1 MKKSFLSEYIGYWLA
16 RGLGFLIV
24 VLPLKTN
31 YIIGQSIG
39 VLGYYLLKKKKR
51 LALKNLKY
59 ALGREY
65 PVEEL
70 ERIAKKAFI
79 SFALSIIETLYIPR
93 IDSRYINKHIRIEN
107 LGYLDGAIK
116 RGNGVIFL
124 AYHLGNWELANITCA
139 LQGYTYKVIVNQ
151 QRYPLLNELL
161 NHYRQSKGCKI
172 IPRGLAIR
180 EIIKALKA
188 GEVVAMVGD
197 QGGKDGSPA
206 PFFGI
211 PTSTPTGFARFALNS
226 QAIVIPAIIV
236 RERRFSHRIILERPL
251 KIEEEKSTDGFGYR
265 KPNHGLVAKENI
277 ENCLNRSNSLLEGY
291 IRRYPQEYFWFY
303 KIWKYSPFRNI
314 VVLSDGKAGHLRQAQ
329 AVVNMALSLKPQVL
343 SQIVEIKFKNKFL
356 KSLALV
362 GKALGMD
369 LWEFCLEKDCY
380 QSLRK
385 VCADMVVS
393 CGGALSGIN
402 LWLAKEN
409 LARSVSVMRPQWADL
424 AKFDLVIIPQHD
436 RPLKRKNIVSTLG
449 ALNLIDEDYLKEQAA
464 GLKLNIQ
471 GQMNKT
477 TVGLLLGGDNKR
489 YALTQPTVS
498 GVVSVLKQVCLE
510 LGWDM
515 LATTSRRTSAD
526 IEGLV
531 KKELE
536 GFDKCRLLVI
546 ANERNIPEAVG
557 GILGV
562 SDFIVVSGESVSM
575 VSEAVSSGRPVL
587 VFRPKTKGR
596 GLGAKHRLF
605 LENLEKEGYIYIVE
619 PSGLAGKIKELYLT
633 PPAIKMLDDRQRI
646 QEVIK
651 KLL

>member
-1 MKKSFLSEYIGYWLA
+1 MKKSFLSEYIGYWIA

-39 VLGYYLLKKKKR
+39 VLGYYLLKKKRR

-59 ALGREY
+59 ALGGEY

-70 ERIAKKAFI
+70 ERITKKAFI

-211 PTSTPTGFARFALNS
+211 PTSTPTGFVRFALNS

-251 KIEEEKSTDGFGYR
+251 KIEEER
-265 KPNHGLVAKENI
+265 PAKENI

-303 KIWKYSPFRNI
+303 KIWKYSSFRNI

-356 KSLALV
+356 KSLALA

-369 LWEFCLEKDCY
+369 LWELCLEKDCY
-380 QSLRK
+380 QALRK
-385 VCADMVVS
+385 TCADMVVS

-409 LARSVSVMRPQWADL
+409 LAKSVSVMRPQWAGQE
-424 AKFDLVIIPQHD
+424 KFDLVIIPQHD

-449 ALNLIDEDYLKEQAA
+449 ALNLIDEDYLKEQAER
-464 GLKLNIQ
+464 LRLSIQ
-471 GQMNKT
+471 GEINKPA
-477 TVGLLLGGDNKR
+477 VGLLLGGDTKR
-489 YALTQPTVS
+489 YKLNAGMVNE
-498 GVVSVLKQVCLE
+498 VIAQVKKACLE
-510 LGWDM
+510 LGGDI
-515 LATTSRRTSAD
+515 LATTSRRTAAD

-587 VFRPKTKGR
+587 VFRPKIK
-596 GLGAKHRLF
+596 GLGGGARHRLF
-605 LENLEKEGYIYIVE
+605 LENLEREGYIYIVE
-619 PSGLAGKIKELYLT
+619 PLELAGKIKELYLN

-646 QEVIK
+646 QESIK

>member
-1 MKKSFLSEYIGYWLA
+1 MSEYIGYWLA
-16 RGLGFLIV
+16 RGFGLLII

-39 VLGYYLLKKKKR
+39 VLGYYLLKKKRR
-51 LALKNLKY
+51 LALKNLKT

-70 ERIAKKAFI
+70 ERITKKAFI

-197 QGGKDGSPA
+197 QGGKDGTPA

-211 PTSTPTGFARFALNS
+211 PTSTPTGFVRFALNS

-251 KIEEEKSTDGFGYR
+251 KIEEDKS
-265 KPNHGLVAKENI
+265 VEENI
-277 ENCLNRSNSLLEGY
+277 ENCLDRSNSLLEGY
-291 IRRYPQEYFWFY
+291 IRKFPQEYFWFY
-303 KIWKYSPFRNI
+303 KIWKYSPFRKV

-329 AVVNMALSLKPQVL
+329 AVVNIVSSLKSQVS

-356 KSLALV
+356 KSLALL

-369 LWEFCLEKDCY
+369 LWEFCLENDCY
-380 QSLRK
+380 QDLRRAY
-385 VCADMVVS
+385 ADMVIS

-409 LARSVSVMRPQWADL
+409 LAKSVSVMRPQWARS

-436 RPLKRKNIVSTLG
+436 RPSRRKNIVSTLG
-449 ALNLIDEDYLKEQAA
+449 ALNLIDKDYLKEESDK
-464 GLKLNIQ
+464 LKLNIT
-471 GQMNKT
+471 GQINKT
-477 TVGLLLGGDNKR
+477 TVGLLLGGDNKKSE
-489 YALTQPTVS
+489 LTPRIV
-498 GVVSVLKQVCLE
+498 GEAVGGLKQVCLD
-510 LGWDM
+510 LDWDM
-515 LATTSRRTSAD
+515 LATTSRRTGAD
-526 IEGLV
+526 VEGLV

-546 ANERNIPEAVG
+546 ANERNLPEAVG
-557 GILGV
+557 GILGL

-575 VSEAVSSGRPVL
+575 VSEAVSSGKYVL
-587 VFRPKTKGR
+587 VFRPKAKG
-596 GLGAKHRLF
+596 LCPGAKHLLF
-605 LENLEKEGYIYIVE
+605 LDNLEREGYVYIVE
-619 PSGLAGKIKELYLT
+619 PIGLAEKIKELSLNR
-633 PPAIKMLDDRQRI
+633 PPIKILDDRQRI
-646 QEVIK
+646 RERIE

>member
-1 MKKSFLSEYIGYWLA
+1 MMEYIGYWLA
-16 RGLGFLIV
+16 RGLGVLIIA
-24 VLPLKTN
+24 LPLRTN
-31 YIIGQSIG
+31 YFIGQTIG
-39 VLGYYLLKKKKR
+39 ILGYYLLKKKRR
-51 LALKNLKY
+51 LALKNLKITM
-59 ALGREY
+59 GREY
-65 PVEEL
+65 PVEAL
-70 ERIAKKAFI
+70 ERIVRKAFV

-116 RGNGVIFL
+116 KGRGVIFL

-197 QGGKDGSPA
+197 QGGKDGTPA

-211 PTSTPTGFARFALNS
+211 PTSTPTGFVRFASNS

-251 KIEEEKSTDGFGYR
+251 KIEEDKS
-265 KPNHGLVAKENI
+265 VEENI
-277 ENCLNRSNSLLEGY
+277 ENCLDRSNSLLEGY
-291 IRRYPQEYFWFY
+291 IRKFPQEYFWFY
-303 KIWKYSPFRNI
+303 KIWKYSPFRK
-314 VVLSDGKAGHLRQAQ
+314 VVILSDGKAGHLRQAQ
-329 AVVNMALSLKPQVL
+329 AVVNTVVSCQLSAV
-343 SQIVEIKFKNKFL
+343 SQTIEIKFKNKFL
-356 KSLALV
+356 KSLALL

-369 LWEFCLEKDCY
+369 LWEFCLENDCY
-380 QSLRK
+380 QDLRRAY
-385 VCADMVVS
+385 ADMVIS

-409 LARSVSVMRPQWADL
+409 LAKSVSVMRPQWARS

-436 RPLKRKNIVSTLG
+436 RPSRRKNIISTLG
-449 ALNLIDEDYLKEQAA
+449 ALNLIDEDYLKEESDK
-464 GLKLNIQ
+464 LKLNIL
-471 GQMNKT
+471 GRINKT
-477 TVGLLLGGDNKR
+477 TVGLLLGGDNKKSE
-489 YALTQPTVS
+489 LTPRIVGEAVS
-498 GVVSVLKQVCLE
+498 GLKQVCLD
-510 LGWDM
+510 LDWDM
-515 LATTSRRTSAD
+515 LATTSRRTGAD
-526 IEGLV
+526 VEGLV

-536 GFDKCRLLVI
+536 RFDKCRLLVI

-575 VSEAVSSGRPVL
+575 VSEAVSSGKYVL
-587 VFRPKTKGR
+587 VFRPKAKG
-596 GLGAKHRLF
+596 LCPGAKYLLF
-605 LENLEKEGYIYIVE
+605 LDNLEREGYVYIVE
-619 PSGLAGKIKELYLT
+619 PIGLAEKIKELSLNR
-633 PPAIKMLDDRQRI
+633 PPIKILDDRQRI
-646 QEVIK
+646 RERIE